1 MMPAL
6 CGGYSYMTTL
16 LLALI
21 YLAFI
26 SLGLPDSLLGSG
38 WPVMHTELQVPV
50 SWMGVLS
57 MAVSAGTIVSS
68 LVSYKVTRKFGTR
81 WVTILSVFMTA
92 LALFGYSLSSAFWQ
106 LILFSVPYGL
116 GAGAIDAALNNYV
129 AQHYSSRDMSWLHC
143 FWGVGTIISPFA
155 MNYALVHSGWHM
167 GYRIIAILQTCIGVV
182 LLLTNRVWNVHQE
195 QGEDEKGKSLSLKEV
210 VRIKG
215 VPYILTGF
223 FCYCALESTSMNWA
237 STYLVEVKSIDPETA
252 AGFASLFYIGIT
264 IGRFLS
270 GFITN
275 KLGDRNMIRLGTSI
289 LCLGVVMLLLPV
301 QAEIIA
307 LAAFI
312 IIGLGCAPIYPC
324 IVHSTPYNFGNENS
338 GAIIGI
344 QMACAYLGNTFMSPL
359 FGVLGKNIS
368 FQLLPWYI
376 GFFMA
381 VMIFMTETTFRIA
394 KERKE

>member
-1 MMPAL
+1 
-6 CGGYSYMTTL
+6 MTTL

-26 SLGLPDSLLGSG
+26 SLGLPDSLLGAG
-38 WPVMHTELQVPV
+38 WPVMHTELQVSV
-50 SWMGVLS
+50 SLMGVLS
-57 MAVSAGTIVSS
+57 MTVSAGTIVSS

-81 WVTILSVFMTA
+81 WVTIFSVFLTA
-92 LALFGYSLSSAFWQ
+92 FALFGYSLSNAFWQ
-106 LILFSVPYGL
+106 LILFSIPYGL

-155 MNYALVHSGWHM
+155 MNYALVHSNWHM
-167 GYRIIAILQTCIGVV
+167 GYRIIAILQTCIGIV
-182 LLLTNRVWNVHQE
+182 LLLTNQVWNVHQE
-195 QGEDEKGKSLSLKEV
+195 KGEEEKGKSLSLKEV

-215 VPYILTGF
+215 VLYILTGF

-237 STYLVEVKSIDPETA
+237 STYLVEVKGIDPETA

-264 IGRFLS
+264 VGRFLS

-275 KLGDRNMIRLGTSI
+275 RLGDRNMIRLGTGI
-289 LCLGVVMLLLPV
+289 LCLGVVMLVLPV
-301 QAEIIA
+301 QAEVIA

-344 QMACAYLGNTFMSPL
+344 QMACAYLGSTFMSPL

-368 FQLLPWYI
+368 FTLLPWYI

-381 VMIFMTETTFRIA
+381 VMIFMTESTFNITG
-394 KERKE
+394 KRKE